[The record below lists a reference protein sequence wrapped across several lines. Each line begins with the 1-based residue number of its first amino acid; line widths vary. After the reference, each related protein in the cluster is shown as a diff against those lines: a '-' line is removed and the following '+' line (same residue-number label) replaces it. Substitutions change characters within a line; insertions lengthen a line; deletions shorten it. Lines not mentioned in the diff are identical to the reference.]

1 MACVHPA
8 EGSIMNTEVTA
19 ALSTSLLRT
28 YRNLRLGIA
37 GTVILIGVAV
47 GVVTAAEGVLPSI
60 SAYFYTSARSIFVG
74 ALIAAAVA
82 ILALSGR
89 GIERVLLDAAGI
101 IAPVIA
107 LVPTPI
113 RAGSVPGF
121 EGACPPGTSC
131 TPASVLPDVS
141 TGVITY
147 LIVGVIVVAVTLAV
161 TLARRRAEG
170 IRLSTV
176 LPSLAVA
183 VLVFA
188 VVAVGWWAARDLFL
202 ALAHLLAAIAFFG
215 LMAVIAVVKVF
226 EHPDAPAR
234 EPRRWQKVA
243 YCFIAIVMCLNLV
256 VMVIVVRTGVGLGAT
271 PPPVFI
277 GECMA
282 LALFLA
288 FWVLQTIQKW
298 NETDPSFA
306 PAVPR

>member
-1 MACVHPA
+1 
-8 EGSIMNTEVTA
+8 MNIEVTA

-47 GVVTAAEGVLPSI
+47 GVVTADEGVLPSI

-101 IAPVIA
+101 VAPLIA

-113 RAGSVPGF
+113 HAGTVPGY
-121 EGACPPGTSC
+121 ERACAPTASC
-131 TPASVLPDVS
+131 TPVSVLRDVN
-141 TGVITY
+141 TGVISY
-147 LIVGVIVVAVTLAV
+147 LIVGVIVVVATLV
-161 TLARRRAEG
+161 VSLARRRAEG

-176 LPSLAVA
+176 LPSLAIA

-188 VVAVGWWAARDLFL
+188 AVAVGWWAARDVFL
-202 ALAHLLAAIAFFG
+202 SLAHLLAAIAFFG
-215 LMAVIAVVKVF
+215 LIAAVAVVKVF
-226 EHPDAPAR
+226 EHPDAPAAA
-234 EPRRWQKVA
+234 PRPWHRAA
-243 YCFIAIVMCLNLV
+243 YWFIAIAMSVNLV
-256 VMVIVVRTGVGLGAT
+256 VMVIVVQTGANVGAV

-277 GECMA
+277 GECVA
-282 LALFLA
+282 LSLFVL

-298 NETDPSFA
+298 NEADPSFA
-306 PAVPR
+306 PAMPR